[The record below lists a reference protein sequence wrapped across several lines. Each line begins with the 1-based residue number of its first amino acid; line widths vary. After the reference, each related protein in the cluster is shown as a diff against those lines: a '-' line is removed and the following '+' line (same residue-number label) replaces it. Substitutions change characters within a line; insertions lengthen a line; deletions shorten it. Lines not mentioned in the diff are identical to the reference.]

1 MRALPLAALALFA
14 APALAETAAAPGAN
28 TDSRAAYLV
37 SALPD
42 GALKE
47 KLESCLGKPV
57 QVSQLTIGH
66 RGAAL
71 MFPEHTAQSYR
82 AAAAQGAGTIECD
95 VTFTK
100 DKELVCRHAQNDL
113 QTSTNILATDLAK
126 TCVKPFTPASGD
138 TPASVECRTSDLTE
152 AEFLSL
158 KGKMD
163 GGDKTATTVEAYMN
177 GSPRWRTDLYAPGT
191 VLSHKQ
197 SIALIKSLGRKFTPE
212 LKEASVPMPYDGF
225 TQEMYAQ
232 KMIDEYKEAGVPAAD
247 VFPQSFHLEDIL
259 YWVKNDPEFGKQA
272 VFLLDDESIPGFDGT
287 KPETWKYQPA
297 DLAKMGV
304 RYVAP
309 PLWGLVTS
317 ENGKIVP
324 SAYAK
329 AAKEAGLKII
339 TWSLERSGPIT
350 AAGGGWY
357 YTSIND
363 IVKND
368 GAVYELVDVLA
379 REVGVDGIFSDWPAT
394 VTFYANCMGMK

>member
-14 APALAETAAAPGAN
+14 GPTLAETTTLPGAN

-42 GALKE
+42 GTLKE
-47 KLESCLGKPV
+47 KLESCLGKPMH
-57 QVSQLTIGH
+57 VSELAIGH

-100 DKELVCRHAQNDL
+100 DKQLVCRHAQNDL

-126 TCVKPFTPASGD
+126 TCAKPFIPASGD
-138 TPASVECRTSDLTE
+138 TPAAAECLTSSLTE
-152 AEFLSL
+152 TEFLSL

-163 GGDKTATTVEAYMN
+163 GGNKAATTVEDYMN

-197 SIALIKSLGRKFTPE
+197 SIELIKSLGRKFTPE
-212 LKEASVPMPYDGF
+212 LKEASVPMPFDGF

-232 KMIDEYKEAGVPAAD
+232 KMIDEYKEAGIAPAD

-259 YWVKNDPEFGKQA
+259 YWIKNDPEFGKQA
-272 VFLLDDESIPGFDGT
+272 VFLFDDETIPGFDNM

-309 PLWGLVTS
+309 PLFILVTA

-329 AAKEAGLKII
+329 AAKDAGLKII
-339 TWSLERSGPIT
+339 TWSLERSGPLT
-350 AAGGGWY
+350 EAGGGWY

-363 IVKND
+363 IAKND
-368 GAVYELVDVLA
+368 GYVYQLVDVLA
-379 REVGVDGIFSDWPAT
+379 REVGVSGIFSDWPAT
-394 VTFYANCMGMK
+394 VTFYANCMDMN